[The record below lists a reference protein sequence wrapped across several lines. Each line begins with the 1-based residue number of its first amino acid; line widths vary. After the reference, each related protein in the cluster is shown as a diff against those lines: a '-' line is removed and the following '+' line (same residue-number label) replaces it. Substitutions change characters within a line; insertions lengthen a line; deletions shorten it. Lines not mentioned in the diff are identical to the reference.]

1 MEAAAG
7 GFDTQMPCDHL
18 SSSTPT
24 DRGEL
29 GQIFFS
35 CFYNPQTL
43 KALTQ
48 LSSSFRFLSSS
59 SLEVATAKLATSL
72 SLTNPSPQD
81 TLLHPSPLQLCFHSH
96 SVSFYP
102 INSSQLTSSHSQASL
117 TQPSPRLETS
127 PTSPTHPHTFPSLP
141 HYTPHPLIFS

>member
-1 MEAAAG
+1 MRSRQGSWVGKGAGRHSGGRAG

-35 CFYNPQTL
+35 CFYNPQTP

-48 LSSSFRFLSSS
+48 LSSSF
-59 SLEVATAKLATSL
+59 
-72 SLTNPSPQD
+72 
-81 TLLHPSPLQLCFHSH
+81 
-96 SVSFYP
+96 
-102 INSSQLTSSHSQASL
+102 
-117 TQPSPRLETS
+117 
-127 PTSPTHPHTFPSLP
+127 
-141 HYTPHPLIFS
+141 